1 MKLDSRCAG
10 NIFEYESKTLIPIQ
24 KDEPIYGSGINLFE
38 IQFLQDSIDFKF
50 YCELDLKPNN
60 FNINGFHTINNFQ
73 NLFLVDYRFNKY
85 YFSSIFYKIII
96 LIRSKKRKIIYSNI
110 LRYLILFCFF
120 KIKRWHLNSLIA
132 YPRYYQVVKEI
143 NQSYNFS
150 SVNEIGCGLSEL
162 NRYVKFKNYIG
173 FDIDQNLIKLN
184 YYLKGA
190 KIFDIKNLK
199 HNAECTIMINFLHNL
214 KISDVL
220 ELYNKIKNSKY
231 ILIDEIL
238 EHSVGYKYKHRF
250 NEIFLIM
257 LWNKI
262 FAF

>member
-1 MKLDSRCAG
+1 M
-10 NIFEYESKTLIPIQ
+10 
-24 KDEPIYGSGINLFE
+24 
-38 IQFLQDSIDFKF
+38 
-50 YCELDLKPNN
+50 
-60 FNINGFHTINNFQ
+60 
-73 NLFLVDYRFNKY
+73 
-85 YFSSIFYKIII
+85 
-96 LIRSKKRKIIYSNI
+96 
-110 LRYLILFCFF
+110 
-120 KIKRWHLNSLIA
+120 
-132 YPRYYQVVKEI
+132 
-143 NQSYNFS
+143 
-150 SVNEIGCGLSEL
+150 
-162 NRYVKFKNYIG
+162 
-173 FDIDQNLIKLN
+173 IKLN

-257 LWNKI
+257 LWNQNICLLMTKGV
-262 FAF
+262 